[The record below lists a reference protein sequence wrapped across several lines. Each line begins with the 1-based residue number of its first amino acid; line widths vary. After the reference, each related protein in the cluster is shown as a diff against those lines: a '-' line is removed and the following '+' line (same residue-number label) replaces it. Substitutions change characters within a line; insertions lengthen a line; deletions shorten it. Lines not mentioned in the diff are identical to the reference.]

1 VTCREDIVSSG
12 LSIPNLA
19 AARLL
24 LPLCSLSN
32 TRIKLPVC
40 HGAVM
45 DEIITPRSIE
55 RALHDLQALRN
66 AILPENTE
74 LAELANRAQRAVLK
88 ITLHAIDDAGRRA
101 MMLASSGVLE
111 HEDGSMSVENIF
123 DQDKPHLIAVE
134 AVANAIGWLELSG
147 YLIIKDP
154 RLGDDG

>member
-1 VTCREDIVSSG
+1 
-12 LSIPNLA
+12 
-19 AARLL
+19 
-24 LPLCSLSN
+24 
-32 TRIKLPVC
+32 
-40 HGAVM
+40 M

-134 AVANAIGWLELSG
+134 AVANAIGWLALSG